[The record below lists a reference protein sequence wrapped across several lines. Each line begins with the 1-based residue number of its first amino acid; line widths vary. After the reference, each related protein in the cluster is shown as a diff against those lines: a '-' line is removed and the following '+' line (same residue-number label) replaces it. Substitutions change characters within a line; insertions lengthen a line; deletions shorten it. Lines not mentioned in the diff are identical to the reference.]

1 MENMKMTRN
10 GAELKVTP
18 GLKLTSAEAPEL
30 QAALKREIA
39 DGALDLEFDLKDTAT
54 LDSTGIGLLV
64 AAGNSLAAVQGS
76 LRLINVSADI
86 YKLLRSMRLTDRLHA
101 TPKEG

>member
-30 QAALKREIA
+30 QAAL
-39 DGALDLEFDLKDTAT
+39 
-54 LDSTGIGLLV
+54 
-64 AAGNSLAAVQGS
+64 
-76 LRLINVSADI
+76 
-86 YKLLRSMRLTDRLHA
+86 
-101 TPKEG
+101 